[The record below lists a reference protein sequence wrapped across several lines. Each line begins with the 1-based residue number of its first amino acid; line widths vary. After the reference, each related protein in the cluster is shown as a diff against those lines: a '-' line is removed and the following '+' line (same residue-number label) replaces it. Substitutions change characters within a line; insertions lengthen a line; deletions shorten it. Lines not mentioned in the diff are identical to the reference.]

1 MLSTFIA
8 DLHLLFSQLIF
19 LLSTGP
25 QPYLLF
31 ADSNFGFIGRASLNG
46 SDFQALVVGLASP
59 IALDF
64 DYRYN
69 GMTVC
74 MLLTLQINVQLC
86 LNCMML

>member
-8 DLHLLFSQLIF
+8 DLICCSQLIF

-31 ADSNFGFIGRASLNG
+31 ADLNFGFIGRASLNG
-46 SDFQALVVGLASP
+46 SDFQALVVGLARP

-64 DYRYN
+64 DYRYC

-74 MLLTLQINVQLC
+74 MLLTVQLNVQLC
-86 LNCMML
+86 LNCIML